1 MKFKSLTLLT
11 LLMGFIVFAEDTDFC
26 ADESPAGIQIDRAA
40 QNLVSVARTPV
51 LVNDSIGVRNAS
63 VVAEEE
69 AKNLIVRWL
78 SQDQLTER
86 EVEDSNAISEEATQ
100 LTDANGRATSN
111 TVSREMAQTI
121 TNFTRSSASAI
132 LQGLLKVQERF
143 DADKSEICVAVAISK
158 NSKSMVNEVM
168 DWMNFK
174 GTDDANSPTEIKE
187 ESASEIELN
196 KTEPPESYNRK
207 RKIP

>member
-1 MKFKSLTLLT
+1 MKIKNLTYITILISLFSL
-11 LLMGFIVFAEDTDFC
+11 AEDADFC
-26 ADESPAGIQIDRAA
+26 ADNSPSGIQIDREA
-40 QNLVSVARTPV
+40 QNLVSVSRAPV
-51 LVNDSIGVRNAS
+51 LVNDRIGIRNAS

-86 EVEDSNAISEEATQ
+86 VLEDTNAISEEATQ

-111 TVSREMAQTI
+111 TVTREMAQTI

-132 LQGLLKVQERF
+132 LQGLLKVQERY
-143 DADKSEICVAVAISK
+143 DAEDGEICVAVAISK
-158 NSKSMVNEVM
+158 NSKNMVNEVI
-168 DWMNFK
+168 DWMNYE
-174 GTDDANSPTEIKE
+174 GTDDVSSSDTEE
-187 ESASEIELN
+187 NYPEIDL
-196 KTEPPESYNRK
+196 TETTKPESYNRK